1 MDINSE
7 NLKQGHSQ
15 GGTFPLPRYFLG
27 RGKIN
32 DCKEDVQTIVLTHIE
47 MLKLGNHWSLV
58 SILRVY
64 PNFFTI
70 FLLHWRGWDPEYCSL
85 PPPLPS
91 ELTSNYYL

>member
-47 MLKLGNHWSLV
+47 MLKLGNHWSLL
-58 SILRVY
+58 SILRVS
-64 PNFFTI
+64 PNFFPFFFI
-70 FLLHWRGWDPEYCSL
+70 GGGGIPNIVLS
-85 PPPLPS
+85 PPPHPLR
-91 ELTSNYYL
+91 TDF